1 MALSRS
7 TKLLLLLPCPAMV
20 CLSASLEDVVA
31 SSQCLPSAEAVRQE
45 YPGAWASWSMH
56 EPDHKGV
63 RCWFP
68 VMRENHARRIE
79 GPPRKNEASHKD
91 EASRKDEASPRRDTA
106 EHRRTKPVVENRLP
120 DDTTPPA
127 SADEMNALGWSF
139 RSRTTRIGAT
149 ITFDWNAMAG
159 VSFDDRFAAAFE
171 VSSVSQPSVIQ
182 RMMDPVG
189 AIP

>member
-7 TKLLLLLPCPAMV
+7 TVLLLLLPCPAV
-20 CLSASLEDVVA
+20 ILLSASSEDLIA

-45 YPGAWASWSMH
+45 YPGAWPSWTMH
-56 EPDHKGV
+56 EPNHKGV

-68 VMRENHARRIE
+68 AMRENHARHME
-79 GPPRKNEASHKD
+79 GTPQRNAANTATTSSAAS
-91 EASRKDEASPRRDTA
+91 TA
-106 EHRRTKPVVENRLP
+106 ERRRAEPVSDSKDNKSPSE
-120 DDTTPPA
+120 TQQA
-127 SADEMNALGWSF
+127 SASEMNTLGWSF
-139 RSRTTRIGAT
+139 RTRTTRIGFAM
-149 ITFDWNAMAG
+149 FDVDAIAES
-159 VSFDDRFAAAFE
+159 SFDDRFAAAFE